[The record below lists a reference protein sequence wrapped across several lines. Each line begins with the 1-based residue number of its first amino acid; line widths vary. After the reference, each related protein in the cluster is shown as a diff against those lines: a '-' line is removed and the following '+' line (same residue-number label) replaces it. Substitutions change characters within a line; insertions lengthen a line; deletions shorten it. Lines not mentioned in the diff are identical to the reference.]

1 MIIQTNK
8 ENAPKFMEFDNSK
21 EIGLFVLIRNQVS
34 FHLVLKTGSDKIFHI
49 DQLINFPSVFF
60 VSKNHEKHEKLR
72 SELLN

>member
-1 MIIQTNK
+1 
-8 ENAPKFMEFDNSK
+8 MEFDNPK

-34 FHLVLKTGSDKIFHI
+34 FHLVIKTGSDKIFHF
-49 DQLINFPSVFF
+49 DQLIHFPSVFF